1 MKGYNMNTRPAF
13 IVATLLALTGLI
25 GCEKGPRGGGATD
38 ADSFRLVVPDSPIV
52 MKQGA
57 VQTVEV
63 SLVRGDY
70 FKQDVRLTL
79 RSSPGL
85 NVDPSTTVI
94 RASERPLAQIK
105 LGVGRDVALGE
116 YRVTVT
122 AAPVAGENTLADF
135 RVNVIA
141 P

>member
-1 MKGYNMNTRPAF
+1 LVIAS
-13 IVATLLALTGLI
+13 LLALTGLF
-25 GCEKGPRGGGATD
+25 GCETSPRGGGPTED
-38 ADSFRLVVPDSPIV
+38 DSFRLVVPSSTIV

-105 LGVGRDVALGE
+105 LGVGKDVALGE

-122 AAPVAGENTLADF
+122 AAPVAGDTTTADF

>member
-1 MKGYNMNTRPAF
+1 
-13 IVATLLALTGLI
+13 
-25 GCEKGPRGGGATD
+25 
-38 ADSFRLVVPDSPIV
+38 

-63 SLVRGDY
+63 SLVRGDQ
-70 FKQDVRLTL
+70 FKQDVRLGI

-85 NVDPSTTVI
+85 DVDPSNTVI

-105 LGVGRDVALGE
+105 IAVGKNVALGE

-122 AAPVAGENTLADF
+122 ATPVAGESTLADF

>member
-1 MKGYNMNTRPAF
+1 MKNKYAF
-13 IVATLLALTGLI
+13 VAVSLLALTGLF
-25 GCEKGPRGGGATD
+25 GCETSPRGGGATA
-38 ADSFRLVVPDSPIV
+38 ADSFRLIVPGSPIV

-70 FKQDVRLTL
+70 FKQDVRLNL

-94 RASERPLAQIK
+94 RASERPLSLIK
-105 LGVGRDVALGE
+105 LGVGKDVALGE

-122 AAPVAGENTLADF
+122 AAPVAGEATMADF